1 LTKYFVGK
9 ILIDKI
15 IEITILV
22 GFGDIVVEGS
32 EVDGG
37 VELK

>member
-1 LTKYFVGK
+1 LTKYLINK
-9 ILIDKI
+9 ILIDKT

-22 GFGDIVVEGS
+22 GFGDFGVESS

-37 VELK
+37 G